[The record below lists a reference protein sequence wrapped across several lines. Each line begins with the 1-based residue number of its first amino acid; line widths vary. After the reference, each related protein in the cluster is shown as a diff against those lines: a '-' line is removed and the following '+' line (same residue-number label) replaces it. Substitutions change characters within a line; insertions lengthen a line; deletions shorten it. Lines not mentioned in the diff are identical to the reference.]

1 MEVEISIKDTKD
13 SFFQCHFCKNLKNI
27 NEIIN
32 CTDDSCQEGFCK
44 ECIEKNFSLFG
55 TFKELKEEFDENG
68 WICFKC
74 RKKCNC
80 HSCFPFY
87 KKEENSNENDC
98 KNYQNCLLNEKI
110 ITFKNNYNSED
121 KNEDFQNNL
130 FNEKNNKIFDF
141 LNDKNFN
148 DKNKKEK
155 EKENLGKNKE
165 KIIYYQPNCNYLIL
179 PNGYKLL
186 YNPYDLK
193 FDNLTSNNGVSI
205 RLKKKLLKIAN
216 LCERYYHHKCKNIY
230 LKKNCEICFKN
241 EHCLNELLRFKNSKD
256 FLNYLRY
263 LYLCKNEVVDYSHEI
278 FSINK
283 KELLDYH
290 RDYEK
295 EINNWS
301 FKIPK
306 ILCKSCILKI
316 INKKNSLEIFKKIL
330 IDKNNKNNN
339 AIVTN
344 NIFKKQEN
352 LNLNEIKNSIKNE
365 NKNEKKFQLFE
376 SIKKEYSSNLFQPIL
391 SISENQYKQ
400 LKDILDILLQNIYKF
415 ILVVNSLNK
424 ERFNHLFTFLNDEFI
439 KFYNYLVQLHQVI
452 KEKFKLLK
460 EFQEN
465 FAHLIN
471 ELIRNY
477 HINSNKELFSGLN
490 FLCLIKIENK
500 SFSQGL
506 EENINKFINFSEE
519 FLNSF
524 TKYMIKN

>member
-1 MEVEISIKDTKD
+1 MEVQISIKNTKD

-44 ECIEKNFSLFG
+44 ECIENHFSLFG
-55 TFKELKEEFDENG
+55 TFQELKEEFDENG

-74 RKKCNC
+74 RNKCNC
-80 HSCFPFY
+80 LSCFPFN
-87 KKEENSNENDC
+87 KKDENLNENDG
-98 KNYQNCLLNEKI
+98 KKFQNCLLNEKI

-130 FNEKNNKIFDF
+130 LNEKNNKIFDF
-141 LNDKNFN
+141 LNDKNFI

-155 EKENLGKNKE
+155 EKEHLDKNKE
-165 KIIYYQPNCNYLIL
+165 KIYYYQPTCNYFIL

-186 YNPYDLK
+186 YNPYDLN
-193 FDNLTSNNGVSI
+193 FDNLTSNNGVSL

-216 LCERYYHHKCKNIY
+216 LCEHYYHHKCKNIY
-230 LKKNCEICFKN
+230 LKKNCEICFKS

-278 FSINK
+278 FSVNK
-283 KELLDYH
+283 KELLDFH

-295 EINNWS
+295 ESNNWS

-330 IDKNNKNNN
+330 IDKNNNNN
-339 AIVTN
+339 LIVNN
-344 NIFKKQEN
+344 NIYKKPENPN
-352 LNLNEIKNSIKNE
+352 LNDIKIPIKND

-376 SIKKEYSSNLFQPIL
+376 SIKKDYSCNLIPPIL
-391 SISENQYKQ
+391 SISEKKYEQ
-400 LKDILDILLQNIYKF
+400 LKDILDLLLQNIYKF
-415 ILVVNSLNK
+415 ILVVNILNK

-439 KFYNYLVQLHQVI
+439 KYYEYLFQLHQVI
-452 KEKFKLLK
+452 KENFKHLVD
-460 EFQEN
+460 FQEN
-465 FAHLIN
+465 FGHLIN
-471 ELIRNY
+471 EFIRNY
-477 HINSNKELFSGLN
+477 HINTNKEFYYGLN
-490 FLCLIKIENK
+490 FFFSIKIENK
-500 SFSQGL
+500 SISQGIQD
-506 EENINKFINFSEE
+506 NINKFIHSSEE
-519 FLNSF
+519 FLKSLS
-524 TKYMIKN
+524 KYIIKN

>member
-1 MEVEISIKDTKD
+1 MEVEISINDTKD

-130 FNEKNNKIFDF
+130 LNEKNNKIFDF

-155 EKENLGKNKE
+155 DNKNKE
-165 KIIYYQPNCNYLIL
+165 KIYYYQPNYNCLIL

-278 FSINK
+278 FSVNK

-295 EINNWS
+295 ESNNWT

-306 ILCKSCILKI
+306 ILCKSCIFKI

-330 IDKNNKNNN
+330 IDKNDKNNN
-339 AIVTN
+339 NVIVN
-344 NIFKKQEN
+344 NN
-352 LNLNEIKNSIKNE
+352 L
-365 NKNEKKFQLFE
+365 
-376 SIKKEYSSNLFQPIL
+376 
-391 SISENQYKQ
+391 
-400 LKDILDILLQNIYKF
+400 
-415 ILVVNSLNK
+415 
-424 ERFNHLFTFLNDEFI
+424 
-439 KFYNYLVQLHQVI
+439 
-452 KEKFKLLK
+452 
-460 EFQEN
+460 
-465 FAHLIN
+465 
-471 ELIRNY
+471 
-477 HINSNKELFSGLN
+477 
-490 FLCLIKIENK
+490 
-500 SFSQGL
+500 
-506 EENINKFINFSEE
+506 
-519 FLNSF
+519 
-524 TKYMIKN
+524 